1 MKSEKENTEN
11 KTISFTLRI
20 PKETREKLELLSHN
34 NYHRYNCSAVMRE
47 LIEEAYFKQFELN
60 KNTNQ

>member
-1 MKSEKENTEN
+1 MHLKKQNPEN

-20 PKETREKLELLSHN
+20 PMETREKLELLSHN

-47 LIEEAYFKQFELN
+47 LIAEAYFKQFELN
-60 KNTNQ
+60 KNTNH

>member
-1 MKSEKENTEN
+1 MKSKNQNTEI

-34 NYHRYNCSAVMRE
+34 TYYRYNCSAVMRE
-47 LIEEAYFKQFELN
+47 LIEEAFFKQFEMN
-60 KNTNQ
+60 KTNNQ